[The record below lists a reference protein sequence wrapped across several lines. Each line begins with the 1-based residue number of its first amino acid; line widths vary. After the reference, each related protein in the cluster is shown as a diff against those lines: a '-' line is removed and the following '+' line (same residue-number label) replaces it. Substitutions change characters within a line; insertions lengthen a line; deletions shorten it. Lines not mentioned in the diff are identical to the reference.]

1 MSRAASVRRLLA
13 ICLLSWAIIAIIIG
27 VMLT

>member
-13 ICLLSWAIIAIIIG
+13 ICLLSWIIIAIIIG
-27 VMLT
+27 VLI

>member
-27 VMLT
+27 VLI

>member
-1 MSRAASVRRLLA
+1 MSRAAGVRRLLA

-27 VMLT
+27 VLI

>member
-1 MSRAASVRRLLA
+1 MSRAASVRRLLV

-27 VMLT
+27 AII